1 MSIPSAPPKP
11 EVSTA
16 ASGLPAATSM
26 SLVAQTDRTVD
37 ADFLVDVPQL
47 SVEELTLELEASVGL
62 SRVKLD
68 AKGLQAGLYLKADF
82 ENLQALAQKRSGSH
96 GPVRSGLRELL
107 SGTRDVI
114 EHVTPSDHAADEAE
128 DRRQGGQDHD
138 QSANGV
144 GAQDAGHRVRHA
156 VGQGAKAAGL
166 TAAGLAGGAL
176 LEARVKPSSK
186 LPRKLPQMPQL
197 PKLPRNLPLP
207 RRRSRAQILRDEFI
221 KRLPSS
227 S

>member
-16 ASGLPAATSM
+16 AGGLPAATAM
-26 SLVAQTDRTVD
+26 PLVAPTDRTVD
-37 ADFLVDVPQL
+37 ADLLVDVPQL

-62 SRVKLD
+62 SRLKLD
-68 AKGLQAGLYLKADF
+68 AKGLQAGLYLKGDF

-107 SGTRDVI
+107 SGTREVI
-114 EHVTPSDHAADEAE
+114 EHVTPSDDAE
-128 DRRQGGQDHD
+128 DQAQDRRSTGHDHD
-138 QSANGV
+138 QHGNGE
-144 GAQDAGHRVRHA
+144 GAHDTRQRVRHA

-176 LEARVKPSSK
+176 LEARVHPTSK
-186 LPRKLPQMPQL
+186 LPRQLPKLPQLPQ
-197 PKLPRNLPLP
+197 LPRNLPLP
-207 RRRSRAQILRDEFI
+207 RRRSRAQILRDEFL

>member
-16 ASGLPAATSM
+16 AGGLPAATSM

-114 EHVTPSDHAADEAE
+114 EHVTPSDHAE
-128 DRRQGGQDHD
+128 DQAQDDHDHD
-138 QSANGV
+138 QSGNRA
-144 GAQDAGHRVRHA
+144 GAQETRQRVRHA

-186 LPRKLPQMPQL
+186 LPRNL
-197 PKLPRNLPLP
+197 PKLPQLPQLPQLPLP